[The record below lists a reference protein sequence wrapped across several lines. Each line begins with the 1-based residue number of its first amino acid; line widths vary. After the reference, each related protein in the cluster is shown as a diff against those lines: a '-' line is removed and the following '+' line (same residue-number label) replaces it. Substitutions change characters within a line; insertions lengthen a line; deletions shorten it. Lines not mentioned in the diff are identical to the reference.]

1 MTPAIVDVRAREILD
16 SRGRPT
22 VQADVVLT
30 DGTLGRASVPS
41 GASTGRHEKL
51 ERRDGGAR
59 YGGLGV
65 RGAVAAVNGPLRH
78 ALIGATVADLGR
90 VDAILLQSDG
100 TEDRSRHGA
109 NALLAISLAAVRAAA
124 ASEGTPLYRFLAAE
138 TGAAISLPLPMV
150 NLISGGQHA
159 RHAMDAQ
166 DILVIPC
173 GASSYSEGL
182 EWICD
187 VHRAMASVLDGAQL
201 LPSGVADEGGYGLA
215 VPTERALELAAEAI
229 VRAGHE
235 PGAGVAIAM
244 DIAATQ
250 LFDPAAERYS
260 VDGRSITAEELVTV
274 AAGWIDRHPV
284 ISIED
289 LLHEDDW
296 DGWQLATQSLGA
308 IQLVGDDLFTT
319 NAERVRRGIIDG
331 AGNAVLVKPNQIGTL
346 SETVAVVRLAQ
357 EAGMRTVISARSGE
371 TEDDILA
378 DLAVGLG
385 GGQIKIGSVTRSER
399 LSKYNRLLQIEEEL
413 GSDAVLATPF
423 AAGDAVAGTG
433 AGR

>member
-1 MTPAIVDVRAREILD
+1 MTLAIADLRAREILD

-51 ERRDGGAR
+51 ERRDGGTR

-65 RGAVAAVNGPLRH
+65 LGAVAAVNGPLRD
-78 ALIGATVADLGR
+78 ALVGEPVADLGKL
-90 VDAILLQSDG
+90 DAILLRSDG
-100 TEDRSRHGA
+100 TENRSNHGA
-109 NALLAISLAAVRAAA
+109 NALLAISLATLRAAA
-124 ASEGTPLYRFLAAE
+124 IQDGAPLYRFLAAA
-138 TGAAISLPLPMV
+138 TGSVISLPLPMV
-150 NLISGGQHA
+150 NLVSGGQHA
-159 RHAMDAQ
+159 RNAMDAQ

-173 GASSYSEGL
+173 GASTYSEGL

-187 VHRAMASVLDGAQL
+187 VHRAMAAVLDRAQL

-215 VPTERALELAAEAI
+215 VPTERALELAVEAI
-229 VRAGHE
+229 ERAGHE
-235 PGAGVAIAM
+235 PGADVAIAM

-250 LFDPAAERYS
+250 LFDPAAGRYS
-260 VDGRSITAEELVTV
+260 VDGCSITAEELVTV
-274 AAGWIDRHPV
+274 AAGWIERHPV

-296 DGWQLATQSLGA
+296 DGWQLATRRLGE

-319 NAERVRRGIIDG
+319 NVERVRRGIAVG

-346 SETVAVVRLAQ
+346 SETAAVVRLAQ
-357 EAGMRTVISARSGE
+357 DAGMRTVISARSGE
-371 TEDDILA
+371 TEDDLLA

-413 GSDAVLATPF
+413 GADDVLATPF
-423 AAGDAVAGTG
+423 AACDAVAGTG
-433 AGR
+433 GRR